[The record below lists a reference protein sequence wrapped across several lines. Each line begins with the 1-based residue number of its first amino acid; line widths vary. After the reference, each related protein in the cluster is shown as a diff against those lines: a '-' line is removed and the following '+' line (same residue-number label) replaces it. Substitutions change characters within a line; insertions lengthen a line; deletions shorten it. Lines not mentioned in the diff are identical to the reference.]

1 MPAFPQPFTSTV
13 SHWQETNRG
22 PTSLWSH
29 GREASLPTEVVDYV
43 IIGAGATGA
52 ALGYQLSRAGAG
64 GVGKSIVLL
73 DAKDAASCASGR
85 NGGHVAP
92 RAWAIFPILMAPLE
106 KGGGGLNAE
115 QVLDI
120 IFFEQDT
127 WIWSSALSKTRD
139 SRSTFGVD
147 TDASPKYKHRKL
159 DWTVIMDPAEAKRV
173 SRINDAVACNLVP
186 SGSWHPHRGVTALL
200 RLALESKAANVQ
212 FFSWAPASGITNLAN
227 GLVSVD
233 CGPRGIVTARQVIVA
248 TNAYTRHLLPET
260 QDLLV
265 PRLAQACRVV
275 PTASYSGPE
284 SLSTTYTVREGPYL
298 IQTPN
303 SGLIFG
309 PYPIIDETEHVF
321 NVEDDSIIT
330 PGVGAWLDSWCRDHF
345 VNWGKESAGEGL
357 VHHWSGVI
365 CHSADLRPFVGA
377 VPGRPGVF
385 ISAGYSGH
393 GMAQLVNITRGLVNQ
408 LRTGQWD
415 DAIPRSFAL
424 TEHRMER
431 ARAEAVHPLDYEKR
445 GVTLK
450 YFDGTVSE
458 EVANL

>member
-1 MPAFPQPFTSTV
+1 
-13 SHWQETNRG
+13 
-22 PTSLWSH
+22 
-29 GREASLPTEVVDYV
+29 
-43 IIGAGATGA
+43 
-52 ALGYQLSRAGAG
+52 
-64 GVGKSIVLL
+64 
-73 DAKDAASCASGR
+73 
-85 NGGHVAP
+85 
-92 RAWAIFPILMAPLE
+92 MAPLE

-120 IFFEQDT
+120 IFFEQDNLDLVERIVKNEGLAVDFWRGHRCEVVNT
-127 WIWSSALSKTRD
+127 PESAADNLRNFQLLQKLI
-139 SRSTFGVD
+139 
-147 TDASPKYKHRKL
+147 ANSPKYRHRKL

-173 SRINDAVACNLVP
+173 SRVNDAVACNLVP

-200 RLALESKAANVQ
+200 RLALESKAANVR
-212 FFSWAPASGITNLAN
+212 FFSWAPASRITNLPN

-275 PTASYSGPE
+275 PPASYSGPE
-284 SLSTTYTVREGPYL
+284 SLSTTYTIREGPYL

-309 PYPIIDETEHVF
+309 PYPIIDEPERVF

-330 PGVGAWLDSWCRDHF
+330 PAVHAWLDSWCRDHF
-345 VNWGKESAGEGL
+345 INWGKESAGEGL
-357 VHHWSGVI
+357 VHHWSGESLCPCAAAADIRGVI

-393 GMAQLVNITRGLVNQ
+393 GMAQLVNIMRGLVNQ

-424 TEHRMER
+424 TESRMER
-431 ARAEAVHPLDYEKR
+431 ARVKAVHPLDYEKR